1 MFHQENHPALGVP
14 PHLGKPS
21 SQARLSGP
29 ARSLVETLDD
39 WHPGKQLRN
48 RGKFTCL
55 SSLGLYY
62 GYILYIY
69 IYMYI
74 YVRMYI
80 YILYYIILYYIV
92 YIYYIIHIYIKHYI
106 YYYYIVYINITYSDM
121 YKCTA
126 MLCAEMSY
134 YFMWYDA
141 MATAC
146 SILSSYSSYLVVHPR
161 Y

>member
-14 PHLGKPS
+14 PHLWKPS

-69 IYMYI
+69 ICIYVCIYI
-74 YVRMYI
+74 YTYILYCI
-80 YILYYIILYYIV
+80 YILYYT
-92 YIYYIIHIYIKHYI
+92 YIYIYIIHYI
-106 YYYYIVYINITYSDM
+106 YYYYIACIYKSHIQICTNVLQCCVLRCHTTLCDM
-121 YKCTA
+121 
-126 MLCAEMSY
+126 MP
-134 YFMWYDA
+134 WPRH
-141 MATAC
+141 
-146 SILSSYSSYLVVHPR
+146 VVFYHLIAAIWWFIPVI
-161 Y
+161 